1 MGIAESRAEVIKG
14 FDAFTTFETTYIAE
28 VFAVYEDVCPT
39 PALWERAFG
48 ELFPC
53 FDTPEEVS
61 KAFNLL
67 DSDGNGLID
76 GRELIGALALISRG
90 RLSDR
95 MQLLFEI
102 YDLNKEGEM
111 AFDEVFLMLR
121 MTMSGLRR
129 LVGIASPPSKIVS
142 AMTRQIYK
150 SCQKHR
156 DHRISQEDWF
166 MWWSRDASAR
176 NALKM
181 FVWTPEDQRG
191 LPPSDQFIMVD
202 YAKVAADPD
211 GSHSGRPSSAGRRRK
226 TSAQP
231 GLSVPHAPGSR
242 ASYCVSPS
250 PQGGPV
256 SPGLMVPLSPV
267 R

>member
-1 MGIAESRAEVIKG
+1 MG
-14 FDAFTTFETTYIAE
+14 
-28 VFAVYEDVCPT
+28 
-39 PALWERAFG
+39 
-48 ELFPC
+48 C
-53 FDTPEEVS
+53 FDTPEECA

-76 GRELIGALALISRG
+76 GRELLGALTLISRG

-121 MTMSGLRR
+121 MSMSGLRR

-150 SCQKHR
+150 NCQKHR

-166 MWWSRDASAR
+166 GWWSRDASCR

-181 FVWTPEDQRG
+181 FVWSPEDQRG

-211 GSHSGRPSSAGRRRK
+211 GFLHTNQVPGGKGGANRTSSAAGTNLK
-226 TSAQP
+226 VP
-231 GLSVPHAPGSR
+231 GAPASGGSR
-242 ASYCVSPS
+242 GAS
-250 PQGGPV
+250 
-256 SPGLMVPLSPV
+256 PLP
-267 R
+267 

>member
-14 FDAFTTFETTYIAE
+14 FEEFTNFETPQIGAM
-28 VFAVYEDVCPT
+28 FQQYEDVCPT

-48 ELFPC
+48 ELMGC
-53 FDTPEEVS
+53 FNTPEECA

-67 DSDGNGLID
+67 DTDGNGLID
-76 GRELIGALALISRG
+76 GRELLGALTLISRG

-95 MQLLFEI
+95 MDLLFHI
-102 YDLNKEGEM
+102 FDLNKEQEM

-129 LVGIASPPSKIVS
+129 LVGIASPPAKIVA

-150 SCQKHR
+150 NAQKHR
-156 DHRISQEDWF
+156 DHRISPDDWF
-166 MWWSRDASAR
+166 GWWSRDASCR

-181 FVWTPEDQRG
+181 FVWSPEDQRG
-191 LPPSDQFIMVD
+191 LPPSEQFIMVD

-211 GSHSGRPSSAGRRRK
+211 GFLHTNKLPGGGAAKHSVDGARSSNL
-226 TSAQP
+226 QVP
-231 GLSVPHAPGSR
+231 G
-242 ASYCVSPS
+242 
-250 PQGGPV
+250 
-256 SPGLMVPLSPV
+256 MPLSSRGASPV
-267 R
+267 PSLGR

>member
-1 MGIAESRAEVIKG
+1 MGC
-14 FDAFTTFETTYIAE
+14 
-28 VFAVYEDVCPT
+28 FA
-39 PALWERAFG
+39 
-48 ELFPC
+48 
-53 FDTPEEVS
+53 TPEECRR
-61 KAFNLL
+61 AFNLL
-67 DSDGNGLID
+67 DTDGNGLID
-76 GRELIGALALISRG
+76 GRELLGALTLISRG
-90 RLSDR
+90 RLTDR
-95 MQLLFEI
+95 MDLLFHI
-102 YDLNKEGEM
+102 FDLNKEQEM

-129 LVGIASPPSKIVS
+129 LVGIASPPAKIVA

-150 SCQKHR
+150 NAQKHR

-191 LPPSDQFIMVD
+191 LPPSEQFIMVD

-211 GSHSGRPSSAGRRRK
+211 GPHSGGRPSSAGRRK

-231 GLSVPHAPGSR
+231 GLTVPQAPGSR

-250 PQGGPV
+250 PQGA
-256 SPGLMVPLSPV
+256 SPGLMVP
-267 R
+267 

>member
-14 FDAFTTFETTYIAE
+14 FEEFTNYETPQIGE
-28 VFAVYEDVCPT
+28 IFQRYEDVCPT

-48 ELFPC
+48 ELLGC
-53 FDTPEEVS
+53 FETPEACA

-67 DSDGNGLID
+67 DTDGNGLID
-76 GRELIGALALISRG
+76 GRELLGALTLISRG

-95 MQLLFEI
+95 MDLLFQVF
-102 YDLNKEGEM
+102 DLNKEQEM

-129 LVGIASPPSKIVS
+129 LVGIASPPAKIVS

-150 SCQKHR
+150 NAQKHR
-156 DHRISQEDWF
+156 DHRISPEDWF
-166 MWWSRDASAR
+166 NWWSRDASCR

-181 FVWTPEDQRG
+181 FVWSPEDQRG
-191 LPPSDQFIMVD
+191 LPPSEQFIMVD

-211 GSHSGRPSSAGRRRK
+211 GFLHSMKAPGGPGDDKKASFNAAGRVGSSVLK
-226 TSAQP
+226 VP
-231 GLSVPHAPGSR
+231 GGPLGSR
-242 ASYCVSPS
+242 GASPLCASPI
-250 PQGGPV
+250 P
-256 SPGLMVPLSPV
+256 

>member
-1 MGIAESRAEVIKG
+1 MG
-14 FDAFTTFETTYIAE
+14 
-28 VFAVYEDVCPT
+28 
-39 PALWERAFG
+39 
-48 ELFPC
+48 C
-53 FDTPEEVS
+53 FNTPEECA

-67 DSDGNGLID
+67 DTDGNGLID
-76 GRELIGALALISRG
+76 GRELLGALTLISRG

-95 MQLLFEI
+95 MDLLFHI
-102 YDLNKEGEM
+102 FDLNKEQEM

-129 LVGIASPPSKIVS
+129 LVGIASPPAKIVS

-150 SCQKHR
+150 NAQKHR

-166 MWWSRDASAR
+166 LWWSRDASAR

-211 GSHSGRPSSAGRRRK
+211 GSHLGRPGSANRRRK

-231 GLSVPHAPGSR
+231 GLTVPQAPGSR
-242 ASYCVSPS
+242 ASFRASPS
-250 PQGGPV
+250 PSPHGPMP
-256 SPGLMVPLSPV
+256 PGLMVPLSPV